1 MIYLLRHGDAEP
13 DQGAG
18 DAARRL
24 TGKGRAQAEAAG
36 KAMARLG
43 LVPDCCLTSPKVRA
57 METARLACAELGIE
71 IETEETIRDARIRI
85 FLESPRTGVLGGFS
99 TRHLDFRFDLTPP
112 STVVAVE
119 IPDLPLLIGGYTMNA
134 ALYGPEISDFLD
146 RRRRVLLHDLGLRRV
161 LRRNRVPG
169 MVGHRET
176 EPSRRVCIEEG
187 RRALA
192 GRSDSPPGAQAN
204 TSEGPGA

>member
-1 MIYLLRHGDAEP
+1 MRDAVRPAGRSPGLPADPPGPVRVPKIPPMIYLLRHGDAEP

-71 IETEETIRDARIRI
+71 IETEERIAGGHYDTLELVAGRGDAM
-85 FLESPRTGVLGGFS
+85 L
-99 TRHLDFRFDLTPP
+99 
-112 STVVAVE
+112 
-119 IPDLPLLIGGYTMNA
+119 
-134 ALYGPEISDFLD
+134 
-146 RRRRVLLHDLGLRRV
+146 
-161 LRRNRVPG
+161 
-169 MVGHRET
+169 VGH
-176 EPSRRVCIEEG
+176 EPDMSAEIARLTGARVKLKKG
-187 RRALA
+187 GLA
-192 GRSDSPPGAQAN
+192 VLEPRLLRILMRPAELSAVA
-204 TSEGPGA
+204 AA